1 MIVQAVN
8 ELSYTK
14 GKDVLIFINSNVSA
28 NVKCEYKIE
37 KAQATIVIIDST
49 RQSWEWTRVRI
60 TREKF
65 SVYTRRNYSDESSVY
80 DLKEVA
86 VTSSLSREPTMHYT
100 CESIYLTASTIF
112 WLLIIMHAS
121 YVNIFSPRW

>member
-1 MIVQAVN
+1 MELLLQIVLDQSNSFDQLTFCLIVQAVN

-49 RQSWEWTRVRI
+49 RQS
-60 TREKF
+60 
-65 SVYTRRNYSDESSVY
+65 
-80 DLKEVA
+80 
-86 VTSSLSREPTMHYT
+86 
-100 CESIYLTASTIF
+100 
-112 WLLIIMHAS
+112 
-121 YVNIFSPRW
+121 